1 MFYGAD
7 YTRHAGRAALSVRP
21 GFETMRTLA
30 GHTCCFL
37 CLVADQFHIR
47 SIMNRISIL
56 WGACLGAFVGL
67 AFAGDVTV
75 RDAWTRATVPGQTV
89 AGVYFDIQSSAEAK
103 LVGVQTDLTDA
114 AEIHLMRMQ
123 DGVMR
128 MRAVSAVDLPAGK
141 TVNFKPGGYHVML
154 FDLPRQLQAGEQFPL
169 ELVVEDANRQRSE
182 VAVTVQVRNLNGSKV
197 HQHH

>member
-1 MFYGAD
+1 
-7 YTRHAGRAALSVRP
+7 
-21 GFETMRTLA
+21 
-30 GHTCCFL
+30 
-37 CLVADQFHIR
+37 
-47 SIMNRISIL
+47 MNRISIF
-56 WGACLGAFVGL
+56 WGAFLGAFVGL

-75 RDAWTRATVPGQTV
+75 RDAWARATAPGQKV
-89 AGVYFDIQSSAEAK
+89 AGVYFDIESSVDAK

-141 TVNFKPGGYHVML
+141 TVSFKPGGYHVML
-154 FDLPRQLQAGEQFPL
+154 FDLPRQLQAGEQFAL
-169 ELVVEDANRQRSE
+169 ELLVEDANGQTSE
-182 VAVTVQVRNLNGSKV
+182 VAVTVQVRNLDGSKV